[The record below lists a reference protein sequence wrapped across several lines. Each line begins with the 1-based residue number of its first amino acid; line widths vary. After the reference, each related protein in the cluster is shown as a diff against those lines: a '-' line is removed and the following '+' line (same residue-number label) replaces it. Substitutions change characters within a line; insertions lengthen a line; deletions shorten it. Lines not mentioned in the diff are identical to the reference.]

1 MSLFSAPILVV
12 DTETTGFPTQPWAAV
27 VDLAAVRVEP
37 DGTLG
42 PSFSCLIRPEVLD
55 GRCTEAL
62 RISGLTPEQL
72 IEGGVA
78 PVYAR
83 QLWERWVKQEAQT
96 PFLTA
101 YNVAFDRPML
111 AKMGIEGRWC
121 SCIMERATE
130 VMGAA
135 GVLQQWPSGAY
146 RWPKLVD
153 AAAFFGVAVEE
164 PAHRALADATTA
176 ARVLVALK
184 RREGRFR

>member
-12 DTETTGFPTQPWAAV
+12 DTETTGFPAQPWAAV

-42 PSFSCLIRPEVLD
+42 PSFSCLIRPEILD
-55 GRCTEAL
+55 ERCTEAL

-72 IEGGVA
+72 VEGGVA
-78 PVYAR
+78 PVFAR

-121 SCIMERATE
+121 SCVMERAAE

-135 GVLQQWPSGAY
+135 GALQRWPSGAY

-164 PAHRALADATTA
+164 PAHRAPADAITA

-184 RREGRFR
+184 QREGER